1 MLLSGVVLK
10 PGPKYSLPT
19 RLLVQ
24 ARSGPT
30 SRTTGTL
37 SDQRATMRAELEAMA
52 ARIELLLLAAIM
64 RAPVGSLPQNS
75 GDPIFAL
82 IQAHWQANI
91 ARSRCRVDEL
101 ARTMFATE
109 PTTVAGAAALMTYVT
124 ELIERSDGRPADW
137 DWSLP
142 LHRTLMR
149 ALVKIYERTA
159 PPPDHPNAT

>member
-1 MLLSGVVLK
+1 
-10 PGPKYSLPT
+10 
-19 RLLVQ
+19 
-24 ARSGPT
+24 
-30 SRTTGTL
+30 
-37 SDQRATMRAELEAMA
+37 MA

-91 ARSRCRVDEL
+91 ARSRRVDEL

-124 ELIERSDGRPADW
+124 ELIERSDGRPA
-137 DWSLP
+137 SP
-142 LHRTLMR
+142 HATR
-149 ALVKIYERTA
+149 ALAKIYERTA

>member
-1 MLLSGVVLK
+1 
-10 PGPKYSLPT
+10 
-19 RLLVQ
+19 
-24 ARSGPT
+24 
-30 SRTTGTL
+30 
-37 SDQRATMRAELEAMA
+37 MRAELEAMA

-91 ARSRCRVDEL
+91 ARSRRVDEL